1 MGVSGLIQESALGD
15 FGLKT
20 ESDIHIN
27 EKELLAAFFGMKA
40 LVSENNMHVRLMIDN
55 TTAVS
60 YIREMGGS
68 HSLKCNKIAREI
80 QTWVK
85 NRGLWLSSSYIQGS

>member
-1 MGVSGLIQESALGD
+1 
-15 FGLKT
+15 
-20 ESDIHIN
+20 
-27 EKELLAAFFGMKA
+27 MKA
-40 LVSENNMHVRLMIDN
+40 LVSENNMHVHLMIDN

-80 QTWVK
+80 ATWAK
-85 NRGLWLSSSYIQGS
+85 NRGLWLSSSYMQGSQNVIADRERCPSQ